1 MSCSLL
7 NSIFRS
13 FAFRPSKQPKFVDGK
28 YLLLE
33 STTLNKFAI
42 FNQYAGALGISF
54 LATRFYKLYSE
65 ISWFSTIFQ
74 SILGLGMFYMTITSC
89 VSCRIIT
96 KRLNLLEDGKRIELT
111 TIGGFGLGKTRIFY
125 IQDIINPET
134 NQLPGIL
141 SKEVDSYAM
150 LIHDKSDTL
159 MYVLEP
165 TSTIHDKEILTEVLK
180 GTEIEIEEDVID
192 I

>member
-1 MSCSLL
+1 
-7 NSIFRS
+7 
-13 FAFRPSKQPKFVDGK
+13 
-28 YLLLE
+28 
-33 STTLNKFAI
+33 
-42 FNQYAGALGISF
+42 
-54 LATRFYKLYSE
+54 
-65 ISWFSTIFQ
+65 
-74 SILGLGMFYMTITSC
+74 
-89 VSCRIIT
+89 
-96 KRLNLLEDGKRIELT
+96 LNLLEDGKRIELT